1 MLIAMSV
8 LVVPHAA
15 SAGVGKVS
23 SPEVEK
29 GMVEFEYSG
38 TRYHDSARGL
48 NNKQSHTYELEY
60 GFTDRF
66 LFGLEAKSAREAGEG
81 NTLTG
86 VGAEAQYVLTTQ
98 GDWWLTSAI
107 KGEYLIGTHNGEP
120 DAGELNMLASY
131 RSGNARLIGNVGI
144 ERSFGVN
151 QDRNVLLSSALQ
163 ASYRINPYINPGLE
177 WHADHGPLGDFG
189 QQRDTE
195 YYAGP
200 IARGE
205 LIAFGNSALG
215 YTAGYYWG
223 LNEGAASRAARVQLG
238 YEFAF

>member
-1 MLIAMSV
+1 MLIAMSA

-66 LFGLEAKSAREAGEG
+66 LFGLEAKSARQSSEG
-81 NTLTG
+81 STLTG

-107 KGEYLIGTHNGEP
+107 KGEYLIGTNNNEP
-120 DAGELNMLASY
+120 DEGELSVLA
-131 RSGNARLIGNVGI
+131 A
-144 ERSFGVN
+144 
-151 QDRNVLLSSALQ
+151 
-163 ASYRINPYINPGLE
+163 
-177 WHADHGPLGDFG
+177 
-189 QQRDTE
+189 
-195 YYAGP
+195 
-200 IARGE
+200 
-205 LIAFGNSALG
+205 
-215 YTAGYYWG
+215 
-223 LNEGAASRAARVQLG
+223 
-238 YEFAF
+238 